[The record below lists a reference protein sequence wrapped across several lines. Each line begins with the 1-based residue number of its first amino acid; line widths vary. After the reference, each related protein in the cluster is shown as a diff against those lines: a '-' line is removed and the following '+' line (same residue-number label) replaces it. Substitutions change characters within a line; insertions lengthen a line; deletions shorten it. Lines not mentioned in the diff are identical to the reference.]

1 MVQWRQ
7 KEKTKREVN
16 MDITIDEMFRRL
28 LIQMQDDIAL
38 SDEEKQKALKELE
51 KNLKQEEIANEKE

>member
-7 KEKTKREVN
+7 KEKPKREVN

-51 KNLKQEEIANEKE
+51 KTLKQEEIANEKE

>member
-1 MVQWRQ
+1 
-7 KEKTKREVN
+7 

-28 LIQMQDDIAL
+28 LIQMQDDITL